1 MKKYEDNIDEELNI
15 EDLDLEDQDS
25 VNDECYPGKISP
37 EEQYEEEYFREESKK
52 GYIIR
57 LIIVLAVFFLSIIV
71 ILVFL
76 NIKKTGKEK
85 GNDLQSNI
93 IDYSKE
99 DSGLPTPEPTPEPVS
114 TPEPTLEP
122 VSTPID
128 ESGTI
133 EEENVESAADDNA
146 FAVHGMPMETGKKD
160 YTKVKFD
167 TKSNLKEM
175 ESYFEANHNDAIRDL
190 AYLDR
195 FIAMSYSL
203 NFTGEDC
210 YYYGDVDS
218 EGRPDGK
225 GIAVYSDNRYYYGD
239 FVHGKRNGAGK
250 WVHFHIHDASD
261 NTDKLIYH
269 EYQGGFKNDKPNG
282 EGQDHYEYRLELLS
296 PNKNYVTNYI
306 GSYKDG
312 LIDGDIYC
320 TSTDKDGTYLD
331 WEGKAHNGSFEY
343 ISESRD
349 NLKRGPVMINRENPD
364 DYMWISD
371 KDNKNIGVIS
381 YE

>member
-1 MKKYEDNIDEELNI
+1 MKKYDEDIDNELNI
-15 EDLDLEDQDS
+15 EDLDTDDIDNYEDDPDS
-25 VNDECYPGKISP
+25 QEKSV
-37 EEQYEEEYFREESKK
+37 EEQYEDEYFKEESKK
-52 GYIIR
+52 GYVLR
-57 LIIVLAVFFLSIIV
+57 LVIVLAVFFLSIVV
-71 ILVFL
+71 ILIFL
-76 NIKKTGKEK
+76 NLKKNKTDS

-99 DSGLPTPEPTPEPVS
+99 ETDLPTPGPTNEPVS
-114 TPEPTLEP
+114 TSEPTVEP
-122 VSTPID
+122 LNTPFIEPEKI
-128 ESGTI
+128 ESD
-133 EEENVESAADDNA
+133 NVETSNDDNA

-167 TKSNLKEM
+167 TRANLKEM
-175 ESYFEANHNDAIRDL
+175 EGYFDANNNEAIKDL

-203 NFTGEDC
+203 NLTNEDC

-225 GIAVYSDNRYYYGD
+225 GIAVYSDNRYYCGE
-239 FVHGKRNGAGK
+239 FESGKRSGSGK
-250 WVHFHIHDASD
+250 WVHFHIHDQSD
-261 NTDKLIYH
+261 NSDKLIYH

-282 EGQDHYEYRLELLS
+282 QGQDHYEYRLELLS

-306 GSYKDG
+306 CSYKNG

-320 TSTDKDGTYLD
+320 TSIDKEGTYLD
-331 WEGKAHNGSFEY
+331 WEGKAHNGSFEF

-381 YE
+381 YD